1 MSFASRIV
9 LEITGTAAL
18 GRREVNNIVKLCW
31 HDVGLHWHQK
41 FRPRHFSAAA
51 WSLYRYKPRSRRY
64 WFRKMKKTGQGL
76 PLVFSGESRRLS
88 QNAQITSTFKG
99 VRIAMTVG
107 KMTFRPQLVD
117 ELKQINEQEYREL
130 EGVMGKSLE
139 RELNQ
144 SRHKVRVVIGG
155 KAA

>member
-1 MSFASRIV
+1 
-9 LEITGTAAL
+9 
-18 GRREVNNIVKLCW
+18 
-31 HDVGLHWHQK
+31 
-41 FRPRHFSAAA
+41 
-51 WSLYRYKPRSRRY
+51 
-64 WFRKMKKTGQGL
+64 
-76 PLVFSGESRRLS
+76 
-88 QNAQITSTFKG
+88 
-99 VRIAMTVG
+99 MTVG